1 MITTRTITGN
11 TFSGIIILLMALFLF
26 GCGGSDHYRSE
37 NNNSEKAV
45 LQGKLVGKN
54 IYEKLLTKDKKTIQ
68 SCLSKTLQNDADSII
83 AILTSRDENWGKFI
97 SFEVTD
103 VSSTEIFTDKGDT
116 TTFYV
121 NISAIYENNRSS
133 DLLTIEKVKKTV
145 FKIVDYQL
153 DNEEMLNCGI
163 YEIQNLIPVYNA
175 FTEAFVRNDTSE
187 ILTMCGGHGAF
198 YDSVMKIQHETF
210 SASVTIDSIVHL
222 DGYMRNACGLY
233 AEANGLMAFSI
244 YTSDTTELQIIYKLR
259 KDEGSME
266 YDMYSLLLTNDL
278 EIDTENDVNFAK
290 SIAKDVY
297 KIIQKKDG
305 NAFYNTFHTEL
316 SSLYDES
323 RLKELDEVVSNLKSL
338 GKFVDY
344 YTYYTFRTSDNDF
357 MYFVV
362 ILRLEDEEGYSNYLE
377 MVFKPDANNKFML
390 INCNELYH

>member
-1 MITTRTITGN
+1 MTTTRTITASIY
-11 TFSGIIILLMALFLF
+11 SGIISLIMALFLSA
-26 GCGGSDHYRSE
+26 CGGSDHYRSE
-37 NNNSEKAV
+37 NSNSERAM

-68 SCLSKTLQNDADSII
+68 SCLSKVLQNDADSII
-83 AILTSRDENWGKFI
+83 AILKSRDENWGKFI
-97 SFEVTD
+97 SYEVTD

-163 YEIQNLIPVYNA
+163 YEIQNLIPVYKA
-175 FTEAFVRNDTSE
+175 FTEALVKNDTSE
-187 ILTMCGGHGAF
+187 ILIMCGGHGIF
-198 YDSVMKIQHETF
+198 YDSVIKIQHETF
-210 SASVTIDSIVHL
+210 SASVSIDSIVHL

-259 KDEGSME
+259 KDEGSTE
-266 YDMYSLLLTNDL
+266 YEMYSLLLTNDL
-278 EIDTENDVNFAK
+278 EIDNENDVNFAK

-297 KIIQKKDG
+297 KIIQKNDG
-305 NAFYNTFHTEL
+305 KAFYNTFHTEL
-316 SSLYDES
+316 SSLYDER
-323 RLKELDEVVSNLKSL
+323 RLKELDEVVANLKSL
-338 GKFVDY
+338 GTFVDY
-344 YTYYTFRTSDNDF
+344 YTYYTFRTSDSDF
-357 MYFVV
+357 MYFVI
-362 ILRLEDEEGYSNYLE
+362 ILRLEDEEGNSNYLE
-377 MVFKPDANNKFML
+377 MVFKPDANSKFML
-390 INCNELYH
+390 INCNELYR